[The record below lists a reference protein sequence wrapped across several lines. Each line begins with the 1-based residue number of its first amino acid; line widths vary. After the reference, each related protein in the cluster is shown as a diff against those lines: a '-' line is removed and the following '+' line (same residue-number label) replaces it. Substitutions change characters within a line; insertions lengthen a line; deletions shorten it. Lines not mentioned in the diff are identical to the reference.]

1 MSEKMKRDEGCFDPI
16 DSCLEHYYW
25 STYENDH
32 DAVCE
37 NCVYRI
43 EEHSYPLNSAKKP
56 KIRNICTRRSK
67 SFTDGNEVQ
76 LNGFCRYFTPRKTQ
90 PPKDDK
96 LEIVYHG
103 HTVVLSNTTDGIRVE
118 IKEKKDE

>member
-1 MSEKMKRDEGCFDPI
+1 MSEDKDFDPV
-16 DSCLEHYYW
+16 DSYLNDPGYW
-25 STYENDH
+25 KSHWQSYEDDY
-32 DAVCE
+32 DAVCKT
-37 NCVYRI
+37 CAYRI
-43 EEHSYPLNSAKKP
+43 EEHSYPINSKKPP
-56 KIRNICTRRSK
+56 KIRHLCTRRSNGT
-67 SFTDGNEVQ
+67 FGECMEVN
-76 LNGFCRYFTPRKTQ
+76 LNGFCRYYKPSN

>member
-1 MSEKMKRDEGCFDPI
+1 MSKLAHDWDKYCFPGYGGNCCGNCIHHIEMHSVPI
-16 DSCLEHYYW
+16 
-25 STYENDH
+25 
-32 DAVCE
+32 
-37 NCVYRI
+37 
-43 EEHSYPLNSAKKP
+43 NSKEP
-56 KIRNICTRRSK
+56 VKIKHLCTRDGTFGT
-67 SFTDGNEVQ
+67 SFEVDPKE
-76 LNGFCRYFTPRKTQ
+76 FCDFFMPRTTQ